1 MAPDRGSE
9 STWSIV
15 DRLVAWLD
23 TESPVSG
30 DDALAM
36 RVLKVPEE
44 LGEVAEAILGGEAYT
59 EQDVQRELCD
69 VILTTMVALR
79 STTADAQALFAHHV
93 QQGDAWA
100 AVEQRTRSSEA
111 HSPASDVA
119 RQVLEIVAAAGT
131 VAQTLHG
138 VRATNPRKGASH
150 TWQDLQHA
158 LCEAIFTSMVA
169 LRSITPDAEKVFAHH
184 MQYVSERSIPTS

>member
-1 MAPDRGSE
+1 MAPGSE

-44 LGEVAEAILGGEAYT
+44 LGEVAEAVLGGAYT

-69 VILTTMVALR
+69 VVLTTMVALR
-79 STTADAQALFAHHV
+79 STTPDAEALFAHHLQSRDV
-93 QQGDAWA
+93 WSAVDQRLRASDAG
-100 AVEQRTRSSEA
+100 
-111 HSPASDVA
+111 DVA
-119 RQVLEIVAAAGT
+119 RRVLAIVEAAGR
-131 VAQTLHG
+131 VAQALHG
-138 VRATNPRKGASH
+138 ARGTNPRKGASH
-150 TWQDLQHA
+150 TWQDVQRQ
-158 LCEAIFTSMVA
+158 LCEVIVTAMVA
-169 LRSITPDAEKVFAHH
+169 LRSTTPDAKALFTRH
-184 MQYVSERSIPTS
+184 MQYVGERSLRVPVSAP